1 MYGLLKKKIKEII
14 ILKYELGLIL
24 KCDWWFT
31 LFE

>member
-14 ILKYELGLIL
+14 ILKYELELIL